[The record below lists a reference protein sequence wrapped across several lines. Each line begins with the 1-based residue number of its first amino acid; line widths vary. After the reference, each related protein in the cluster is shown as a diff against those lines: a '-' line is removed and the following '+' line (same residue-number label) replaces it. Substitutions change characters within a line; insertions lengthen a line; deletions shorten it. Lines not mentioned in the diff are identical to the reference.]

1 MNRVNSKYLKL
12 LRFMTGVYPVIHTGS
27 YFIDSLLAL
36 SGSGGLYP
44 YYCIMDISFMFSIIL
59 FALSNIFRFC
69 MWHRLLVIN
78 MMICSMIDY
87 IYELDCYPIDGYVIV
102 YSILSSSMLF
112 FLGSIIS
119 LFFKNKEV
127 NNEKQRIN
135 N

>member
-69 MWHRLLVIN
+69 MWHRLLGIN

-112 FLGSIIS
+112 FLSSIIS

-127 NNEKQRIN
+127 NNEKQ
-135 N
+135 

>member
-12 LRFMTGVYPVIHTGS
+12 LRFMTGVYPVRHTGS

-112 FLGSIIS
+112 FLSSIIS

-127 NNEKQRIN
+127 NNEKQ
-135 N
+135 

>member
-59 FALSNIFRFC
+59 FALSNIFRFR

-112 FLGSIIS
+112 FLSSIIS

-127 NNEKQRIN
+127 NNEKQ
-135 N
+135 

>member
-12 LRFMTGVYPVIHTGS
+12 LRFMTGVYPVIYTGS
-27 YFIDSLLAL
+27 YFIDSPLAL

-87 IYELDCYPIDGYVIV
+87 IYELDCYPIDEYVIV

-127 NNEKQRIN
+127 NNEKQ
-135 N
+135 

>member
-59 FALSNIFRFC
+59 FALSNIFRFR

-102 YSILSSSMLF
+102 CSILSSSMLF

-127 NNEKQRIN
+127 NNEKQ
-135 N
+135 

>member
-59 FALSNIFRFC
+59 FALSNIFRFY

-127 NNEKQRIN
+127 NNEKQ
-135 N
+135 

>member
-112 FLGSIIS
+112 FISSIIS

-127 NNEKQRIN
+127 NNEKQ
-135 N
+135 

>member
-59 FALSNIFRFC
+59 FALSNIFRFR

-127 NNEKQRIN
+127 NNEKQ
-135 N
+135 

>member
-1 MNRVNSKYLKL
+1 MNRINSKYLKL

-112 FLGSIIS
+112 FLSSIIS

-127 NNEKQRIN
+127 NNEKQ
-135 N
+135 

>member
-1 MNRVNSKYLKL
+1 
-12 LRFMTGVYPVIHTGS
+12 
-27 YFIDSLLAL
+27 
-36 SGSGGLYP
+36 
-44 YYCIMDISFMFSIIL
+44 MDISFMFSIIL

-127 NNEKQRIN
+127 NNEKQ
-135 N
+135 

>member
-112 FLGSIIS
+112 FLSSIIS

-127 NNEKQRIN
+127 NNEKQ
-135 N
+135 

>member
-1 MNRVNSKYLKL
+1 MNRANSKYLKL

-112 FLGSIIS
+112 FLSSIIS

-127 NNEKQRIN
+127 NNEKQ
-135 N
+135 